1 MAKPRTMLSSATLF
15 TTLLHILTLTNAQ
28 TCYFTDGSAAVD
40 DTPCL
45 DTIPAGRASPCCS
58 KLDICLT
65 NGYCLNAGTTFNRGS
80 CTDQTWNSADCTH
93 QCTQKKY
100 SGIWPCAGGTFSCQL
115 GNCTETFSIPSGG
128 LTINDAT
135 LRALNVSYSA
145 LAGTAATAT
154 STVTVTPSSALA
166 TSTVTVAPSSTALT
180 GDYVSRGTAAGI
192 GAGIG
197 VPLLCALVAVSA
209 MLVVEKRRQKNV
221 QSTDESATRSGGQ
234 DLPESFS
241 PQSRRGDGRG
251 EAYHEMAPAKPQE
264 MDNQQRLFELANG
277 PR

>member
-1 MAKPRTMLSSATLF
+1 MAKHGTMIY
-15 TTLLHILTLTNAQ
+15 TTLPILLLHALTLTNAQ
-28 TCYFTDGSAAVD
+28 TCYFTDGIAAVD

-58 KLDICLT
+58 RLDICLT

-80 CTDQTWNSADCTH
+80 CTDQTWNSPDCTH
-93 QCTQKKY
+93 QCTQTKY
-100 SGIWPCAGGTFSCQL
+100 SGIWPCKGGTFSCQL

-135 LRALNVSYSA
+135 LRALNVSQSA
-145 LAGTAATAT
+145 AGTVATAAA
-154 STVTVTPSSALA
+154 STLTVSPSAPAA
-166 TSTVTVAPSSTALT
+166 TSTVTVAPAALA
-180 GDYVSRGTAAGI
+180 GDYVSRGAAAGI

-209 MLVVEKRRQKNV
+209 LLVLEKRRSKNL
-221 QSTDESATRSGGQ
+221 QGTEAATRSGGQ
-234 DLPESFS
+234 DLPVSYS
-241 PQSRRGDGRG
+241 PQPRRGDGRG
-251 EAYHEMAPAKPQE
+251 EAYHEMEPGKPQE
-264 MDNQQRLFELANG
+264 LDNQQRLFELANG